1 MLKQRLIFGSLMAIV
16 FIGIFLADGV
26 LDGSISPD
34 RENAPIQA
42 TILCV
47 LIALL
52 VIPAQVEM
60 SSLAGAKEVR
70 LFTLP
75 AIVASMILSASW
87 YVRQFFP
94 EQPDFH
100 VYYISFAA
108 AFTLLGAFVFQGV
121 KLGTGGTVINCSV
134 TFFSVFYLGFLSSF
148 VLGLRIDF
156 GLWPLF
162 MFISVVKFSDIG
174 AYTAGKLFGK
184 HKFAPSISPGKT
196 WEGMAGAIVIAVLAA
211 VIFATVCDIMNIRTA
226 VLFGVLFAFF
236 GQLGDL
242 AESMIKRDVRVKDS
256 AKTLPGFGGVLDL
269 IDSPLATAPLAYA
282 FFALTA
288 KQIVTGI

>member
-16 FIGIFLADGV
+16 FIGILAGDGV
-26 LDGSISPD
+26 LDGSISES
-34 RENAPIQA
+34 RENTPIQA
-42 TILCV
+42 TLLCI

-52 VIPAQVEM
+52 VIPAQIEM
-60 SSLAGAKEVR
+60 ASLVRIRQVR
-70 LFTLP
+70 LFTP
-75 AIVASMILSASW
+75 FAIVASMILATSW

-94 EQPDFH
+94 DQPGFH
-100 VYYISFAA
+100 VYYISFAT
-108 AFTLLGAFVFQGV
+108 AFTLLGTFVWQGV
-121 KLGTGGTVINCSV
+121 KLGTDGTVINCSA
-134 TFFSVFYLGFLSSF
+134 TFFSIFYLGFLSSF
-148 VLGLRIDF
+148 VLGLRVDF
-156 GLWPLF
+156 GLWHLF

-174 AYTAGKLFGK
+174 AYTAGKIFGK
-184 HKFAPSISPGKT
+184 HKFSPSISPGKT
-196 WEGMAGAIVIAVLAA
+196 WEGIAGAIVIAVLAA
-211 VIFATVCDIMNIRTA
+211 VVFATVCEIMNIWTA
-226 VLFGVLFAFF
+226 VLFGVLFAFL

-242 AESMIKRDVRVKDS
+242 AESMIKRDVRIKDS